1 MQTYKSQLVLWSQ
14 EVLQYK
20 WSTIIINIQMKDN
33 LQMRNNNNNKKKKKH
48 SALYSKGDKV

>member
-33 LQMRNNNNNKKKKKH
+33 IQMRNNNNNKKKKN

>member
-1 MQTYKSQLVLWSQ
+1 MKTYKSQLVLWSQ
-14 EVLQYK
+14 EVLQHK

-33 LQMRNNNNNKKKKKH
+33 LQMRNNNNNKKKN